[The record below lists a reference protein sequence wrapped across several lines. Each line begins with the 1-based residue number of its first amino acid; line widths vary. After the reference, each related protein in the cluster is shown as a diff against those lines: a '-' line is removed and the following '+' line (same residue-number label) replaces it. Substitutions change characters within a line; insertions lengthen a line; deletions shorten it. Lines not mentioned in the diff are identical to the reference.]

1 MWSSFPSRHAPL
13 EEARRPDSSTTDDH
27 TGTALSEEMLHS
39 VFGMRKSEWTRSAT
53 ALLAIIAACSAL
65 AHEAPRLVLDLPA
78 AGGKALRLPKEGHPT
93 LEAIRSDP
101 AASDL
106 RIGLAAP
113 DAVRDARAL
122 SLDLA
127 PPAGSGKAAT
137 ASFYALKVEERSERD
152 YSLHAYDEASG
163 SEVSL
168 VVMGSDVLGTIRHD
182 GEVYRVRP
190 LGGGLTVVYR
200 YDTGRLPG
208 CGVSGES
215 FWTKAR
221 ERREAVAAAAR
232 QQRDQGGGGPDSPA
246 SLSEPGS
253 GEVMDVLVAYTPQA
267 RRAAGNIHA
276 LIRLFV
282 EDTNRFYANSR
293 ILPRIRLVHSHETE
307 YRQESEMLID
317 LNRVSAPDDTY
328 MDEVHARRD
337 EHGADLVALLVADY
351 TDAVCGIAHQY
362 IGYPGAD
369 AWGFSVSAQNCGS
382 HTFAHE
388 LGHNQGAHHD
398 PVAGT
403 NQSFPYGH
411 GLCNSRQRWRTVMAY
426 RESGNCRPEAP
437 HFSNPDVSYRG
448 TPTGDEGVHNNARV
462 INETAHVVAGFRRT
476 WPPPH
481 IIPLV
486 MPADN
491 AARQGFVRIINRS
504 PRAGRVRIHA
514 VDDAGR
520 RSGPVYLSLDARASA
535 HFNSE
540 DLEEG
545 NPSKG
550 LSAGVGDGDG
560 SWRLELSTGLDIE
573 PRAYV
578 RTSDGFL
585 TSIHQTAAQSE
596 EGDMRHLVPIF
607 NPGSNRN
614 QESRLRVINMS
625 ESGARIVIR
634 GLDDRGDAP
643 PKGIVRLNLPA
654 KAARMLS
661 ARQLEEGDDSF
672 SGRLGDGSGKWQL
685 FVSADRPI
693 QVMNL
698 LYSRLTG
705 NLTNL
710 SR

>member
-1 MWSSFPSRHAPL
+1 MWSSFPFRRAPP
-13 EEARRPDSSTTDDH
+13 EEARRPESSTTDDH
-27 TGTALSEEMLHS
+27 TGTALSEEMLPS
-39 VFGMRKSEWTRSAT
+39 VVGIRMSLAT
-53 ALLAIIAACSAL
+53 ALLATVVACSAL

-78 AGGKALRLPKEGHPT
+78 AGGKALRLPKERHPT

-127 PPAGSGKAAT
+127 PPAGSAKAAT

-190 LGGGLTVVYR
+190 LGDGLTVVYR
-200 YDTGRLPG
+200 YDTRRLPG

-215 FWTKAR
+215 FWTKVR
-221 ERREAVAAAAR
+221 ERREAVAAAVR

-246 SLSEPGS
+246 PLSEPLSEPGS

-276 LIRLFV
+276 LIRLFMD
-282 EDTNRFYANSR
+282 DTNRIYANSR
-293 ILPRIRLVHSHETE
+293 IRPRIRLVHSYQTE
-307 YRQESEMLID
+307 YRQEHEMRID
-317 LNRVSAPDDTY
+317 LDRLTAPEDAY

-351 TDAVCGIAHQY
+351 TENVCGIANQY

-398 PVAGT
+398 PVADI

-426 RESGNCRPEAP
+426 WESGNCRPEAP

-448 TPTGDEGVHNNARV
+448 IPTGDDSVRNNARV
-462 INETAHVVAGFRRT
+462 INETAHVVAGFRRA

-481 IIPLV
+481 TIPLV

-514 VDDAGR
+514 IDDAGR

-607 NPGSNRN
+607 NPGSNRD

-625 ESGARIVIR
+625 ESGARIVVR
-634 GLDDRGDAP
+634 GLDDQGDTP
-643 PKGIVRLNLPA
+643 PEGVVRLDLPA
-654 KAARMLS
+654 RAARTLS
-661 ARQLEEGDDSF
+661 ARQLEEGGDGF
-672 SGRLGDGSGKWQL
+672 SGRFGDGSGKWRL

-693 QVMNL
+693 QVMSL
-698 LYSRLTG
+698 LYSRPTG